1 MNELKEN
8 VYTEL
13 GLLQLREKMNLIR
26 EEIVNIDTEILKLA
40 QNKSYLQSDLCNLN
54 REITR
59 AQSLLEPKR
68 EDQEIRLR

>member
-8 VYTEL
+8 VYSEL
-13 GLLQLREKMNLIR
+13 GILQLRERLNTLR

-54 REITR
+54 REFAR
-59 AQSLLEPKR
+59 VQSLLEPKND
-68 EDQEIRLR
+68 E

>member
-8 VYTEL
+8 VYSEL
-13 GLLQLREKMNLIR
+13 GILQLREKITSLQ

-54 REITR
+54 REIAR
-59 AQSLLEPKR
+59 VQSLLEPR
-68 EDQEIRLR
+68 NEE

>member
-8 VYTEL
+8 VYNEL
-13 GLLQLREKMNLIR
+13 GILQLREKINLIR

-68 EDQEIRLR
+68 ED

>member
-8 VYTEL
+8 VYSEL
-13 GLLQLREKMNLIR
+13 GILQLRERLNTLR
-26 EEIVNIDTEILKLA
+26 EEIVSIDTEILKLA

-68 EDQEIRLR
+68 ED

>member
-13 GLLQLREKMNLIR
+13 GLLQLREKINLIR

-68 EDQEIRLR
+68 ED

>member
-8 VYTEL
+8 VYNEL
-13 GLLQLREKMNLIR
+13 GILQLREKINLIR

>member
-8 VYTEL
+8 VYSEL
-13 GLLQLREKMNLIR
+13 GIIQLREKINAIR

-54 REITR
+54 REFTR
-59 AQSLLEPKR
+59 AQNLLEPKR
-68 EDQEIRLR
+68 ED

>member
-8 VYTEL
+8 VYSEL
-13 GLLQLREKMNLIR
+13 GILQLRERLNTLR

-54 REITR
+54 REIAR
-59 AQSLLEPKR
+59 VQSLLEPR
-68 EDQEIRLR
+68 NEE

>member
-8 VYTEL
+8 VYNEL
-13 GLLQLREKMNLIR
+13 GILQLREKINLIR

-40 QNKSYLQSDLCNLN
+40 QNKSYLQSDLRNLN
-54 REITR
+54 REIVQ

-68 EDQEIRLR
+68 ED